1 MKVIGTETTR
11 PSSEGAIASGTK
23 IVVPLVVALALLMET
38 TDATVLATALPL
50 LAKDL
55 AVPVLSL
62 KLALSTYLIAFAA
75 FVPISGWLADRHGAR
90 RIFVAALSI
99 FLIGSALSS
108 MQSSLGGL
116 VVSRAIQGA
125 GGAMMVPVGRLIV
138 LRGVAKKDMV
148 RALAWVT
155 VPALMGPALG
165 PLVGAIV
172 TQALG
177 WRWIFFIN
185 LPVGLVAIG
194 LALWLIPRVPKQA
207 VPPLDKVGFAV
218 SAIGLGLSLFGLS
231 FLGEQAVSPLV
242 ALAATLVGFAI
253 LLVYFRHVRG
263 RDTLLLDLRLF
274 RHHTF
279 AVGVVTGT
287 IFRMS
292 GGAAA
297 FLLPLLFQLGLGL
310 PILVSGLLSGLFAV
324 GGLAMRGFAPHV
336 LDLFGF
342 RYSLLVATLVSALT
356 FLGLG
361 FVQSLDYAVIVPLVL
376 LSGLVQALAFT
387 GLNGLVFADVSEAE
401 MGQATALSAVS
412 QQVGLT
418 AGIAVASLALQMM
431 GGWAVSGTP
440 LLGHFPAAFWTIAVV
455 VLVASATLLGL
466 RPEEADDLRHRPEHA
481 NRQHDRV

>member
-1 MKVIGTETTR
+1 MKAIGTKTPLRSSDGPSTRATTF
-11 PSSEGAIASGTK
+11 
-23 IVVPLVVALALLMET
+23 VVPLVVALALLMET

-75 FVPISGWLADRHGAR
+75 LVPVSGWLADRHGAR
-90 RIFVAALSI
+90 RIFVTALII
-99 FLIGSALSS
+99 FLAGSALSS
-108 MQSSLGGL
+108 VQSSLGGL

-138 LRGVAKKDMV
+138 LRGVAKTDIV

-165 PLVGAIV
+165 PFVGAVV

-177 WRWIFFIN
+177 WRWIFLIN

-194 LALWLIPRVPKQA
+194 LAFLLIPPVPRQA
-207 VPPLDKVGFAV
+207 VPRLDKAGFAL
-218 SAIGLGLSLFGLS
+218 SATGLGLGLFGLS
-231 FLGEQAVSPLV
+231 FLGDQTVSPLL
-242 ALAATLVGFAI
+242 ALTATLVGVAI
-253 LLVYFRHVRG
+253 LAFYFRHVR
-263 RDTLLLDLRLF
+263 RRNNPLIDLGLF

-279 AVGVVTGT
+279 AVGIVTGT

-310 PILVSGLLSGLFAV
+310 PIMISGLLSGLFAI
-324 GGLAMRGFAPHV
+324 GGLTIRGFAPHV

-342 RYSLLVATLVSALT
+342 RHSLMAATLLSALT
-356 FLGLG
+356 FVGMG
-361 FVQSLDYAVIVPLVL
+361 FIQTADYTVIVALVIL
-376 LSGLVQALAFT
+376 AGLAQALAFT
-387 GLNGLVFADVSEAE
+387 GLNGLVFADVSEEE

-418 AGIAVASLALQMM
+418 AGIAVSSLALQMM
-431 GGWAVSGTP
+431 GGGAASGIP
-440 LLGHFPAAFWTIAVV
+440 LLAHFPTAFWTVAVV
-455 VLVASATLLGL
+455 VLIASATLLGL
-466 RPEEADDLRHRPEHA
+466 RPEEADDLRHRPEHT